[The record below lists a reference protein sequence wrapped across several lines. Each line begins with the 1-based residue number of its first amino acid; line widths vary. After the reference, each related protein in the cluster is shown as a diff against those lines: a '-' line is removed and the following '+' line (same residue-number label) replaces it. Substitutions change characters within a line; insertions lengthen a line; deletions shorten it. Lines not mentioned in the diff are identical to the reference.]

1 VGSEWLLGVRPEWN
15 GLRID
20 PCIPAH
26 WDGFYMKR
34 VFRGATYEITVLN
47 PEHVSRGVAR
57 MTLDGLDVGG
67 VELPA
72 SGDGKRH
79 TVEIVLG

>member
-1 VGSEWLLGVRPEWN
+1 
-15 GLRID
+15 
-20 PCIPAH
+20 
-26 WDGFYMKR
+26 MKR

-72 SGDGKRH
+72 SGDGKVH